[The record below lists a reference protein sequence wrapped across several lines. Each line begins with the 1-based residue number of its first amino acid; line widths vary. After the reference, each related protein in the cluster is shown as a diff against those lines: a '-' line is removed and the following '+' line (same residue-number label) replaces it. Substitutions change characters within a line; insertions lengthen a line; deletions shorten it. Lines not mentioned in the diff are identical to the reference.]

1 MEHDKI
7 EAQNLLKV
15 REMIYDSDEKIE
27 ANMKGQWIANN
38 LKN

>member
-1 MEHDKI
+1 MDHDKI

-15 REMIYDSDEKIE
+15 REMIHDSDEKIE
-27 ANMKGQWIANN
+27 ANMKGEWIAN